1 MIGEAVC
8 WAGRVARP
16 HSLNLSK
23 SRPDFVPQ
31 KATALLCSLP
41 AGTVT
46 VKLSACSIR
55 VKVWRES
62 RTATMNTA
70 RCQMQPMVAQPMVM
84 VFTASPAL
92 TVRKA
97 PCLMRAIRAS
107 ALSR

>member
-1 MIGEAVC
+1 MLLGVRAQDWDLCTSALPEQVMEIFPG
-8 WAGRVARP
+8 
-16 HSLNLSK
+16 
-23 SRPDFVPQ
+23 SRP
-31 KATALLCSLP
+31 TGLRH
-41 AGTVT
+41 GTVT
-46 VKLSACSIR
+46 VKVSACSIR